1 MLAVVSKPARM
12 KTIALYN
19 NDADNYLIDG
29 HADDDGD
36 DDHHLVIVLLNFN
49 SCTWTFICC

>member
-19 NDADNYLIDG
+19 NDDDDYLIDG
-29 HADDDGD
+29 HAGDDGD
-36 DDHHLVIVLLNFN
+36 DDDHLVIALLNLDFHLL
-49 SCTWTFICC
+49 FVVP

>member
-19 NDADNYLIDG
+19 DDDEDYLIDG

-36 DDHHLVIVLLNFN
+36 DDDHLVPY
-49 SCTWTFICC
+49 STWIFICCCFP